1 VDQKPAQRYREEA
14 ARIRR
19 YAEGVTDEEV
29 RRQLANIGFLYDRW
43 PRARI
48 WSPSAERWDWL
59 TFGVLRYVAPSRL
72 PRCYR

>member
-43 PRARI
+43 PRAWI
-48 WSPSAERWDWL
+48 
-59 TFGVLRYVAPSRL
+59 
-72 PRCYR
+72 